1 MRVKLIVGAL
11 IATAALVTTACSP
24 QSAPQ
29 PAQTSRTPTAET
41 RKQGPAIGSKVRVAG
56 LTANYHGSRNIVG
69 DRTVTVVMEDGY
81 FVPTVIKG
89 SPGQKI
95 TLQIENKAKEP
106 HMFAVDG
113 RYIKLQVPP
122 GQRWP
127 VPITLPKS
135 GNLSFYS
142 QAHWREG
149 MAGVFNVSGGI
160 AAAPPSPSPAHR

>member
-11 IATAALVTTACSP
+11 MATAALVTTACST
-24 QSAPQ
+24 QSSPQ
-29 PAQTSRTPTAET
+29 PTQTSRTPTAEP
-41 RKQGPAIGSKVRVAG
+41 RKQGPAIGSRVKVAG
-56 LTANYHGSRNIVG
+56 ITANYHGSRNIVG
-69 DRTVTVVMEDGY
+69 DRVVTVVIEDGY

-127 VPITLPKS
+127 IPLTLPQS

-149 MAGVFNVSGGI
+149 MAGVFNVSGAV
-160 AAAPPSPSPAHR
+160 AAAPASPTPNHR